1 MQCPMYAGF
10 DVSKKHADLGII
22 GSSGEQIA
30 SGKRFENNL
39 SGAEAIEALLVSE
52 AAKYGANPLLIA
64 TEATSFYDWHLLEFF
79 ANSSALAPYSPQ
91 VYRLNPKWVKRFK
104 GIDSETSKTD
114 KIDAIYIAERLRFRV
129 PNHRFNA
136 NMDYLPLQRLTRFRW
151 HLVRQMTDEK
161 NYFLAHLFLKFSSF
175 SSIEPFSDTFG
186 ATSQAIVSDFF
197 SVDELAETDMETL
210 LAFVIKHGRNR
221 FPDPEKVVT
230 KLKQVARESYR
241 IRPALQKSVNLVLA
255 TTLANIRALKASLAE
270 MNKAI
275 EKAIDGFSLTLQ
287 TIPGIGPVYTAGI
300 FAEIGDISRFSSEA
314 KLARYAGLAPID
326 RD

>member
-1 MQCPMYAGF
+1 MTICARDAGTLEATAAEIHEKTGVEVVAVPT
-10 DVSKKHADLGII
+10 DVSQPDQVKALIDRAVDCFGGIDILVNNAGGPRAGRFADLSPEDYQNALDLNLLSTINLCRAVVPGMKARGGGRIINLTSVSVKQPVDGLMLSNMARTGVIGFAKTLAFELAADNILVNSVCPGII
-22 GSSGEQIA
+22 
-30 SGKRFENNL
+30 F
-39 SGAEAIEALLVSE
+39 
-52 AAKYGANPLLIA
+52 
-64 TEATSFYDWHLLEFF
+64 
-79 ANSSALAPYSPQ
+79 
-91 VYRLNPKWVKRFK
+91 
-104 GIDSETSKTD
+104 TD
-114 KIDAIYIAERLRFRV
+114 RIKQL
-129 PNHRFNA
+129 
-136 NMDYLPLQRLTRFRW
+136 
-151 HLVRQMTDEK
+151 
-161 NYFLAHLFLKFSSF
+161 
-175 SSIEPFSDTFG
+175 